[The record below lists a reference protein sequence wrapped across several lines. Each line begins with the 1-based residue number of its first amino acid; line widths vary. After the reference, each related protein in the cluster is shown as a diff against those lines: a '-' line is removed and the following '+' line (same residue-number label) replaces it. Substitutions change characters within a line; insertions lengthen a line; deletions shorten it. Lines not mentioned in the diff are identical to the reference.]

1 MSKIS
6 TAEPLSPYSS
16 ATAKANIE
24 THTLSVLVDNE
35 PGVLAR
41 VVGMFAGRGYNIESL
56 TVAEVAHET
65 HLSRITIVTSGTPEI
80 IEQIRHQLERLV
92 PVHSVK
98 DLTLTVRAIER
109 ELAMIKVRGKGENRV
124 EAMRLADAFRAKVI
138 DATTESF
145 IFELTG
151 APRKIDDFVELM
163 RPLGLVEVSR
173 TGVAAISRGPEP
185 IFRSISSAGKRKARR
200 AGATATCSPTSA
212 ARKALP
218 AARTPGAATA
228 GRSRPRRAAS

>member
-1 MSKIS
+1 M
-6 TAEPLSPYSS
+6 
-16 ATAKANIE
+16 
-24 THTLSVLVDNE
+24 LVDNE

-41 VVGMFAGRGYNIESL
+41 VVGLFAGRGYNIESL
-56 TVAEVAHET
+56 TVAEVAHESRQ
-65 HLSRITIVTSGTPEI
+65 SRITIVTSGTPEI

-92 PVHSVK
+92 PIHSVN

-124 EAMRLADAFRAKVI
+124 EAMNLAEAFRAKVI
-138 DATTESF
+138 DATVESF

-151 APRKIDDFVELM
+151 APQKIDDFVDLM

-185 IFRSISSAGKRKARR
+185 I
-200 AGATATCSPTSA
+200 
-212 ARKALP
+212 
-218 AARTPGAATA
+218 
-228 GRSRPRRAAS
+228 